1 MNRIWII
8 GCSGSG
14 KSTLADRLAAQLDLT
29 KYELDG
35 IFHQS
40 GWTQMPDEQFCSQLA
55 EIVGTERWILDGNY
69 FRRCPGTIAARAE
82 LVVWLDLPRAQT
94 FFRVVRR
101 SLRRVLYREEL
112 WNGNREGWSTLLNPN
127 PETNIVLRTWR
138 QHPVYRRR
146 YERAIE
152 EDQFGNAEVVR
163 IRTTEELEDWCMS
176 VTR

>member
-40 GWTQMPDEQFCSQLA
+40 GWTQMPDEQFCARLA

-82 LVVWLDLPRAQT
+82 LVVWLDLARAQT

-101 SLRRVLYREEL
+101 SLRGCSTAKNCGTEIAKGGAHSLIQILRRTLCFGPG
-112 WNGNREGWSTLLNPN
+112 GNMRSIVGG
-127 PETNIVLRTWR
+127 TNARSRKINL
-138 QHPVYRRR
+138 
-146 YERAIE
+146 A
-152 EDQFGNAEVVR
+152 
-163 IRTTEELEDWCMS
+163 
-176 VTR
+176 TRK